1 MSNQGNSQHE
11 RLEDT
16 VLQEVGK
23 IEISN
28 TQEYRVIL
36 MVDGT
41 TNKTVLSVQKWWRAS
56 AKEDWKMGKG
66 FRLDS
71 KTARKLGHLV
81 LDGALELDKLR

>member
-1 MSNQGNSQHE
+1 
-11 RLEDT
+11 
-16 VLQEVGK
+16 
-23 IEISN
+23 
-28 TQEYRVIL
+28 